1 MTDVERGPWTVGE
14 TPHETPAK
22 KTGRERA
29 AETLRHRI
37 LSGDLS
43 PGERIDLDAV
53 AEEFGTSRTPV
64 REACLTLAQE
74 GLVRVA
80 QRSGVIVIGVS
91 PETIVENFALM
102 SALSGVAAQ
111 WAAEKITDR
120 QLLRVRELHREIR
133 VAAAAGDDIATLN
146 WMFHRE
152 INKSCGSARL
162 QAMLGDAG
170 RMIPQRYFEL
180 FPERVPCSLDEH
192 DALISALARGDG
204 VEARRI
210 TEEHFA
216 GASQMLSAYIAQA
229 ARNSA
234 VAME

>member
-1 MTDVERGPWTVGE
+1 
-14 TPHETPAK
+14 
-22 KTGRERA
+22 
-29 AETLRHRI
+29 
-37 LSGDLS
+37 
-43 PGERIDLDAV
+43 
-53 AEEFGTSRTPV
+53 
-64 REACLTLAQE
+64 
-74 GLVRVA
+74 
-80 QRSGVIVIGVS
+80 
-91 PETIVENFALM
+91 
-102 SALSGVAAQ
+102 
-111 WAAEKITDR
+111 TDR
-120 QLLRVRELHREIR
+120 QLLRVRELHRETR
-133 VAAAAGDDIATLN
+133 VAAATGDDIATLN

-192 DALISALARGDG
+192 DSLISALARGDG
-204 VEARRI
+204 AEARRI

-234 VAME
+234 AAMD

>member
-1 MTDVERGPWTVGE
+1 MTDVDRGPWTVGE
-14 TPHETPAK
+14 PLGAAPEK

-29 AETLRHRI
+29 AEVLRHRI

-43 PGERIDLDAV
+43 PGARIDLDAV
-53 AEEFGTSRTPV
+53 AAEFGTSRTPV

-80 QRSGVIVIGVS
+80 QRSGVTVIGVS
-91 PETIVENFALM
+91 PDTIVENFALM
-102 SALSGVAAQ
+102 AALSGVAAQ
-111 WAAEKITDR
+111 WAAGKIDER

-146 WMFHRE
+146 WLFHRE
-152 INKSCGSARL
+152 INKSCGSLRL
-162 QAMLGDAG
+162 QSMLGDAG

-192 DALISALARGDG
+192 DALIGALARGDG
-204 VEARRI
+204 AEARRI
-210 TEEHFA
+210 TEQHFA
-216 GASQMLSAYIAQA
+216 GASQMLSTYIAQA

-234 VAME
+234 ATG